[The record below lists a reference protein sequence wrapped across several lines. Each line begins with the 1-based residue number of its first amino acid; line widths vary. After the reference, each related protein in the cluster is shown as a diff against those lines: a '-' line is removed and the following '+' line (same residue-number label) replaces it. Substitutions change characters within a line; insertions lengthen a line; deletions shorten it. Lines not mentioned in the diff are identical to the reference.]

1 MLRVFVLNI
10 NLLRYT
16 GHLRPANAR
25 PCSCAQMQP
34 ETPQTASVEPDDRIA
49 IISIYAGAGGL
60 DLGFRLEGFDPIIAI
75 DNNQAAVD
83 SYNLNDSNHVAQLGD
98 LSRLTDDQIVNLVRE
113 AAGERIPR
121 GVIGGPPCQGVS
133 SSNVHKKRHDKRK
146 KALLRYARIVKVLT
160 RVFNLDFF
168 VFENV
173 VGLKS
178 KKHKR
183 YFRKIVKALEDAGFS
198 LFEQELD
205 AGDFG
210 VAQTRRRVF
219 IVGINRNFFPGIE
232 FIFPTPLRIKK
243 TVRDVIGS
251 LPAPVFFNRS
261 FKPEDIP
268 HHCNHWA
275 MNPRSAKFRTAEN
288 GSGRSFRRLEWDHL
302 SATVAYG
309 HREMHVHPSGT
320 RRVSV
325 FEGMLLQGFPA
336 DYQLAGN
343 FSQQVDQVSN
353 AVPPP
358 LARAVAKAI
367 KKCLY
372 ERITSIQKELLAWY
386 NQNGRVF
393 PWRQTSDPYKVAVA
407 EKLLQQTAVNERLV
421 YAYDVILKK
430 HPTVDHLAAASA
442 KELAPL
448 IKPLGFEFRAKELPR
463 LAKAVVEENGGEFPT
478 DLDELLA
485 LPGVGDYLARAI
497 LSFAH
502 NADVPIV
509 DTNVAR
515 LLHRIFGINEP
526 LPSNPA
532 RSRRL
537 LGLASRIL
545 PQGRSKEFNLAC
557 LDLCAKICTI
567 RKPQCEAC
575 PLQNACTSSRISSQP
590 QAADQ
595 AIAA

>member
-1 MLRVFVLNI
+1 
-10 NLLRYT
+10 
-16 GHLRPANAR
+16 
-25 PCSCAQMQP
+25 MQP
-34 ETPQTASVEPDDRIA
+34 EAPQTASVEPDDHIP
-49 IISIYAGAGGL
+49 IISLYAGAGGL
-60 DLGFRLEGFDPIIAI
+60 DLGFRLEGFDPVIAI

-83 SYNLNDSNHVAQLGD
+83 SYNLNDPNCVAQLGD
-98 LSRLTDDQIVNLVRE
+98 LSKLNDEQIIELIRE
-113 AAGERIPR
+113 ACNGRVPR

-133 SSNVHKKRHDKRK
+133 SSNVHKQRHDKRK
-146 KALLRYARIVKVLT
+146 KALLRYARIVKALAAA
-160 RVFNLDFF
+160 FNLDFF

-183 YFRKIVKALEDAGFS
+183 YFRRIVKALEDGGFS

-205 AGDFG
+205 AKDFG
-210 VAQTRRRVF
+210 VAQVRRRVF
-219 IVGINRNFFPGIE
+219 IVGINRRLFPRIE
-232 FIFPTPLRIKK
+232 FIFPTPLGTKK

-251 LPAPVFFNRS
+251 LPPAVFFNRS

-275 MNPRSAKFRTAEN
+275 MNPRSPKFGTAEHAA
-288 GSGRSFRRLEWDHL
+288 GRSFRRLEWDQP
-302 SATVAYG
+302 SPTVAYG
-309 HREMHVHPSGT
+309 HREMHVHPTGT

-325 FEGMLLQGFPA
+325 FEGMLLQGFPP
-336 DYQLAGN
+336 DFKLAGN
-343 FSQQVDQVSN
+343 FSQQVNQVSN

-367 KKCLY
+367 KECLY
-372 ERITSIQKELLAWY
+372 QRIICIQKALLAWF
-386 NQNGRVF
+386 NQNGRAF

-407 EKLLQQTAVNERLV
+407 EKLLQQTAVNEHVVR
-421 YAYDVILKK
+421 AYKVILKK
-430 HPTVDHLAAASA
+430 HPTVGHLAVASP
-442 KELAPL
+442 KELVPL

-463 LAKAVVEENGGEFPT
+463 MAQAVVRENGGEFPT
-478 DLDELLA
+478 DLDDLLA

-515 LLHRIFGINEP
+515 LLHRLFGINEP

-532 RSRRL
+532 RNRRL
-537 LGLASRIL
+537 LQLADRIL
-545 PQGRSKEFNLAC
+545 PRGRSKQFNLAC
-557 LDLCAKICTI
+557 LDLCAKICTV
-567 RKPQCEAC
+567 KNPQCEVC
-575 PLQNACTSSRISSQP
+575 PLRSECTSSRNSEDQTN
-590 QAADQ
+590 DQ
-595 AIAA
+595 AVAA

>member
-1 MLRVFVLNI
+1 
-10 NLLRYT
+10 
-16 GHLRPANAR
+16 
-25 PCSCAQMQP
+25 MQT
-34 ETPQTASVEPDDRIA
+34 EAPQTASVEPDNHIP
-49 IISIYAGAGGL
+49 IISLYAGAGGL
-60 DLGFRLEGFDPIIAI
+60 DLGFRLEGFDPVIAI

-83 SYNLNDSNHVAQLGD
+83 SYNLNDLDHVAQLGD
-98 LSRLTDDQIVNLVRE
+98 LSKLNDEQIVELVRG
-113 AAGERIPR
+113 ACNGRVPR

-133 SSNVHKKRHDKRK
+133 YSNVHKKRHDKRK
-146 KALLRYARIVKVLT
+146 KALLRYARIVKALT
-160 RVFNLDFF
+160 TAFNLDFF

-183 YFRKIVKALEDAGFS
+183 YFRKIVKALEDAGFT

-210 VAQTRRRVF
+210 VAQTRHRVF

-232 FIFPTPLRIKK
+232 FIFPTPLGIKK
-243 TVRDVIGS
+243 TVRDAIGN
-251 LPAPVFFNRS
+251 LPAPVFFNRD

-268 HHCNHWA
+268 YHCNHWA
-275 MNPRSAKFRTAEN
+275 MNPRSPRFRTTEN
-288 GSGRSFRRLEWDHL
+288 GAGRSFRRLDWNQP
-302 SATVAYG
+302 SPTVAYG
-309 HREMHVHPSGT
+309 HREMHVHPTGT

-336 DYQLAGN
+336 NYKLSGN

-367 KKCLY
+367 KKSLY
-372 ERITSIQKELLAWY
+372 ERITSIQKELLTWFT
-386 NQNGRVF
+386 QNGRVF

-407 EKLLQQTAVNERLV
+407 EKLLQQTAVNEHV
-421 YAYDVILKK
+421 IHAYRVILKK
-430 HPTVDHLAAASA
+430 HPTVDHLAVASP
-442 KELAPL
+442 KELVPL
-448 IKPLGFEFRAKELPR
+448 IKPLGFEFRAEELPR
-463 LAKAVVEENGGEFPT
+463 MAQAVMQENGGEFPT
-478 DLDELLA
+478 ELDELLA

-515 LLHRIFGINEP
+515 LLHRMFGITES

-532 RSRRL
+532 RNRRL
-537 LGLASRIL
+537 LGLAGRIL
-545 PQGRSKEFNLAC
+545 PRGRSKEFNLAC
-557 LDLCAKICTI
+557 LDLCAKICTV
-567 RKPQCEAC
+567 RKPHCEVC
-575 PLQNACTSSRISSQP
+575 PLQNECTLGRMISEDQTR
-590 QAADQ
+590 DQ
-595 AIAA
+595 AVAA

>member
-1 MLRVFVLNI
+1 
-10 NLLRYT
+10 
-16 GHLRPANAR
+16 
-25 PCSCAQMQP
+25 MQQ
-34 ETPQTASVEPDDRIA
+34 EAPQTASVEPDDRIA
-49 IISIYAGAGGL
+49 IVSLYAGAGGL

-98 LSRLTDDQIVNLVRE
+98 LSRLTPEQIVRLISE

-146 KALLRYARIVKVLT
+146 KALLRFAQIVKLLNT
-160 RVFNLDFF
+160 VFNLDFF

-183 YFRKIVKALEDAGFS
+183 YFRKIVKVLEDAGFS
-198 LFEQELD
+198 LFEQKLD

-210 VAQTRRRVF
+210 VAQTRQRVF

-232 FIFPTPLRIKK
+232 FIFPTPLGIKK

-251 LPAPVFFNRS
+251 LPAPAFFNRS
-261 FKPEDIP
+261 FKPKDIP

-275 MNPRSAKFRTAEN
+275 MNPRSPKFKTAEK
-288 GSGRSFRRLEWDHL
+288 GAGRSFRRLEWDQP

-309 HREMHVHPSGT
+309 HREMHVHPTGT
-320 RRVSV
+320 RRVSI
-325 FEGMLLQGFPA
+325 FEGMLLQGFPT
-336 DYQLAGN
+336 DYELAGN
-343 FSQQVDQVSN
+343 FSEQVDQVSN

-367 KKCLY
+367 RECFY
-372 ERITSIQKELLAWY
+372 DRIANIQKELLAWF
-386 NQNGRVF
+386 NQNGRSF
-393 PWRQTSDPYKVAVA
+393 PWRQTSDPYKVAIA
-407 EKLLQQTAVNERLV
+407 EKLLQQTAVNERVV
-421 YAYDVILKK
+421 YAYEVILNR
-430 HPTVDHLAAASA
+430 HPSVEHLAEASV
-442 KELAPL
+442 KELVPL
-448 IKPLGFEFRAKELPR
+448 IKPLGFEFRAEELPR
-463 LAKAVVEENGGEFPT
+463 LAKAVVQEHGGEFPT
-478 DLDELLA
+478 DLNELLA

-502 NADVPIV
+502 QADVPIV

-537 LGLASRIL
+537 LGLAGRIL
-545 PQGRSKEFNLAC
+545 PHGRSKEFNLGC

-567 RKPQCEAC
+567 RKPQCEDC

-590 QAADQ
+590 RAADQ